1 MWRRGADP
9 DGYVANFVETE
20 QIMQLNGYTASFVQV
35 TSNIILQVIFQV
47 LVRQCEWLVL
57 SVLLWNKWFAAL
69 LNTEAH
75 VFVKFVQHKVDI
87 FHNGLFTNISSS

>member
-35 TSNIILQVIFQV
+35 TSNIIFQVIFQV
-47 LVRQCEWLVL
+47 LVRQCE
-57 SVLLWNKWFAAL
+57 
-69 LNTEAH
+69 
-75 VFVKFVQHKVDI
+75 
-87 FHNGLFTNISSS
+87 